1 MAATSQTTIRCSAC
15 GQPFGATLR
24 TYLDAAEDQQSK
36 LLLLTAR
43 LNTAQ
48 CPNCG
53 TMNTIAVPLLYHDP
67 PKELLVAY
75 VPMEL
80 NLNKDQQEKMIGDLM
95 RELPKTNFKG
105 YMFAPKRALT
115 MQGLI
120 DLVLQSDGV
129 TPEMMAQQRE
139 RVRLAQE
146 LAEAAEA
153 DLPALVKNHDRDID
167 ERFFQTLTM
176 MAQRAL
182 EGGRPDIAQQII
194 VTQSQIAELSTYG
207 QELLRQQEAQERI
220 LEEVADEIQRLGT
233 QAQRA
238 DFLAL
243 ARKYADEDDYLQ
255 ALVGLAR
262 PAFDYTFLE
271 EMSMVIAQAPTNE
284 HESLNALRDRILDL
298 TQAIDQQNQAAVQ
311 NAARFLQALMNE
323 PNVDDAIRANLGVI
337 DDTFMA
343 VLTTNIQEAEKHQ
356 DVASANRL
364 KQIYNQIIT
373 IMQENMQ
380 PELLFVNQLLSAAT
394 DTEANA
400 MIAAQAKEYGSELL
414 EVMDAVGEVLAGQ
427 GNAAL
432 QNRLATLREAT
443 ARVLN

>member
-1 MAATSQTTIRCSAC
+1 MAPTSQTTIRCSAC

-24 TYLDAAEDQQSK
+24 TYLDASEDQQSK

-53 TMNTIAVPLLYHDP
+53 TLNTIAVPLLYHDP

-80 NLNKDQQEKMIGDLM
+80 NLSKDQQEKMIGDLM

-146 LAEAAEA
+146 LAEAPEA
-153 DLPALVKNHDRDID
+153 DLPALVKKYDTDID

-207 QELLRQQEAQERI
+207 QELLRLQEAQEVI
-220 LEEVADEIQRLGT
+220 LEEVADAIQGLGT

-238 DFLAL
+238 DFLTL
-243 ARKYADEDDYLQ
+243 ARKYADNDDYLQ

-271 EMSMVIAQAPTNE
+271 EMSIAISQAPTAE
-284 HESLNALRDRILDL
+284 REGLNALRDRILDL

-323 PNVDDAIRANLGVI
+323 PNLDEAIHANLGVI

-356 DVASANRL
+356 DAASANRL
-364 KQIYNQIIT
+364 KQIYNQIIA

-394 DTEANA
+394 DNEANA
-400 MIAAQAKEYGSELL
+400 LIAAQARDYGPELL

-427 GNAAL
+427 GNAAM
-432 QNRLATLREAT
+432 QNRLATFREAT